1 MKPLIVIDA
10 SVAASWVI
18 EDEQS
23 AAGQK
28 LLESLKS
35 DQFQPI
41 TVALFW
47 DEFRNI
53 LVTSV
58 RRGRL
63 VAGTP
68 LLRLQEIR
76 KIGIQ
81 TRTMDDDALILNLA
95 TRYDLSAYDAAY
107 LALALK
113 HQSMLATNDRKLAR
127 AATRSGLVVRT
138 ALNTNLPT

>member
-1 MKPLIVIDA
+1 MKLLIVIDA
-10 SVAASWVI
+10 SAAASWVI

-28 LLESLKS
+28 LLEGVKS

-53 LVTSV
+53 LVTNE

-81 TRTMDDDALILNLA
+81 THTMDDDALILNLA
-95 TRYDLSAYDAAY
+95 TRHDLSAYDAAY
-107 LALALK
+107 LALALT
-113 HQSMLATNDRKLAR
+113 QSAVLATNDRKLAH
-127 AATRSGLVVRT
+127 AAMRSGLAVRT
-138 ALNTNLPT
+138 ALNINLLT